1 MLVGLLGCAAGR
13 TLCLPRSFLPPI
25 AGENGEKGADMMGD
39 ASGLT
44 MEVSGVGEEG
54 LGWIGGGGV
63 TEEALGETRPDCNG
77 EAAGDRT

>member
-54 LGWIGGGGV
+54 LG
-63 TEEALGETRPDCNG
+63 
-77 EAAGDRT
+77 